1 MNGMIK
7 MVNVKGKNKN
17 MKKLTIIILM
27 VLTVGG
33 IFIGSIVH
41 SLINYHNKNTWA
53 NITAV
58 YVKDGEAFELATDK
72 DYMKGDQLEIGDNVI
87 EISWVEHENKAKFGV
102 ISGEVS
108 DKTGKS
114 VVYGYLYE
122 GVDNEFAID
131 GGELYINVNWIGYY

>member
-1 MNGMIK
+1 

-58 YVKDGEAFELATDK
+58 YVKGDESFKLATDK
-72 DYMKGDQLEIGDNVI
+72 DYMKGDKLEIGDNVI
-87 EISWVEHENKAKFGV
+87 EISWVEHENIAKFKV

-108 DKTGKS
+108 DKTGKN

-122 GVDNEFAID
+122 GPDNVFVVE
-131 GGELYINVNWIGYY
+131 GGELHIYVNWIGYY

>member
-7 MVNVKGKNKN
+7 MVNEKGKN
-17 MKKLTIIILM
+17 MKKVTIIILM

-58 YVKDGEAFELATDK
+58 YVKGDESFELSTDK
-72 DYMKGDQLEIGDNVI
+72 DYMKGDKLEIGDNVI
-87 EISWVEHENKAKFGV
+87 EISWVEHENKAKFRV

-122 GVDNEFAID
+122 GVDNEFAVD
-131 GGELYINVNWIGYY
+131 GGELHINVNWIRYY